1 VKHLTFK
8 NVVLAFVALNI
19 LSSFSSF
26 TTSQMVGG
34 TFEHVARS
42 SPPVVRH
49 HGGLKSFEAVSP
61 EIARPAPAAK
71 SEPAPTDP
79 ALIAHMFPGEALL
92 PAEMPPARTETPD
105 PPAAAAPTLDETAKP
120 LAKPATAKKPRVSD
134 PPGVKWLM
142 LLMIGAMA
150 LYARYVAARMA
161 QNAVWHAVES
171 IKHIASAL
179 GSSSNGLRMPSKPAP
194 VARQPAAQPKP
205 KLHPASSRK
214 STVVRASRWPFAA

>member
-19 LSSFSSF
+19 VSTF

-42 SPPVVRH
+42 SPPAVRH
-49 HGGLKSFEAVSP
+49 NGGLKTFEGVSP

-71 SEPAPTDP
+71 PAPAPTDP

-92 PAEMPPARTETPD
+92 PGDVPLARAESPD
-105 PPAAAAPTLDETAKP
+105 PPTVTVSPRDETGKP
-120 LAKPATAKKPRVSD
+120 LDKPAPAKKPRVSD

-142 LLMIGAMA
+142 FLMIGAMA

-179 GSSSNGLRMPSKPAP
+179 GSLSTGDRGPPKPAQ

-205 KLHPASSRK
+205 KVHPAPSRK